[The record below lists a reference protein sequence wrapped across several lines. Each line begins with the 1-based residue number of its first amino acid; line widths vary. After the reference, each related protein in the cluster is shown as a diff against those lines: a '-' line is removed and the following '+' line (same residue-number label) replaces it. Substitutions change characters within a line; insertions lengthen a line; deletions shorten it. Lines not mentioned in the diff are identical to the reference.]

1 MSRAFV
7 KESDDGGE
15 VGALPERAVST
26 HRNLVTATGLEQITA
41 AIRRLE
47 DELTA
52 ARAGADPAAVARCQR
67 DLRYWTRR
75 RANAELVPSP
85 RGHDRVRFGSRVRV
99 ALRNGTERCFRI
111 VGEDEADPAAGR
123 IAYIAP
129 LARTLIGK
137 GVGDT
142 ARWHDGEIE
151 ITAISQV

>member
-52 ARAGADPAAVARCQR
+52 ARTGADPAAVARCQR

-75 RANAELVPSP
+75 RANAELVAPP
-85 RGHDRVRFGSRVRV
+85 RSHDRVRFGSRVRV
-99 ALRNGTERCFRI
+99 ALRDGTERRFRI
-111 VGEDEADPAAGR
+111 VGEDEADPAAGA
-123 IAYIAP
+123 ISYVAP
-129 LARTLIGK
+129 VAAAMIGSR
-137 GVGDT
+137 VGEAVQT
-142 ARWHDGEIE
+142 GAGEGEILE
-151 ITAISQV
+151 IS